1 MSVWDEIAGRLREM
15 MHEVAE
21 ARTPAP
27 SRGKVKSVDPLIITG
42 VDDGL
47 DLEEG
52 DPDVEVVHRVKAD
65 AEVGDAVVIH
75 QDEDGGF
82 LAHGLLKEEE

>member
-1 MSVWDEIAGRLREM
+1 MSVWNEVAGRLREIIA
-15 MHEVAE
+15 ETAE
-21 ARTPAP
+21 ARAPA
-27 SRGKVKSVDPLIITG
+27 SGRGRVKSTNPLVITG

-52 DPDVEVVHRVKAD
+52 DPDVEIVHRVKAD
-65 AEVGDAVVIH
+65 AAIGDAVVVH

-82 LAHGLLKEEE
+82 LAAGLLKEVE